1 MIQNEHLHIGRTKL
15 GKGGSV
21 YKGTWSGAEVA
32 VKEVENLSVGT
43 PHELEAEVQT
53 LKSLQHP
60 NVVALYGYSASPKYF
75 LVLEYMPQGSLH
87 DLLHNKQAD
96 IAWDARKRMAMD
108 ITRGLIYLHA
118 ANIVH
123 SNIKTTNVL
132 LKEGGKACLSDF
144 GLTKFR
150 TLQAKGTIRWMAPE
164 LFGQPNTY
172 TAKSDMYSLAVT
184 LWELVSRKI
193 PFQDADDDER
203 IARWV
208 RQGEREDIPED
219 CPPKLAS
226 VITVCWSGD
235 PSARPDA
242 DTVGVYLTSEEDM
255 NWTVVLSKRNSTG
268 GGKQGSSHT
277 RRERPVALPPPPPPS
292 PTVKALKQLTDEE
305 LERWLTTVRL
315 SAVIPKLRE
324 HSING
329 DMLAQCET
337 IEDILEFVPLKAQ
350 AKLLLRKV
358 QEVKSSGGVA
368 LSLLSD
374 PVHESHSHPAA
385 SVSAAGPAALPV
397 AESADAPVLVYP
409 PGNESSHPISL
420 LSFVCIC
427 RRWPTVRGI
436 PVPQAVTYCPGVGRL
451 CYVIVTITNCFS
463 VVSLSA
469 GYWICS

>member
-1 MIQNEHLHIGRTKL
+1 MIQNEHLRIGRTEL

-60 NVVALYGYSASPKYF
+60 NVVALYGYSASPKCF

-87 DLLHNKQAD
+87 DLLHNEQAD

-123 SNIKTTNVL
+123 GNIKTTNVL
-132 LKEGGKACLSDF
+132 LKEGGKACLLDF
-144 GLTKFR
+144 GLTSFR

-164 LFGQPNTY
+164 LFGQPNACTV
-172 TAKSDMYSLAVT
+172 KSDMYSLAVT

-193 PFQDADDDER
+193 PFQDAEDDER

-242 DTVGVYLTSEEDM
+242 DTVGEYLTSEEDT
-255 NWTVVLSKRNSTG
+255 NWTVFLSKRNSTG

-277 RRERPVALPPPPPPS
+277 RRDRAVALPPPPPPS
-292 PTVKALKQLTDEE
+292 PSGKPLEQLTDEE

-324 HSING
+324 HSINSG
-329 DMLAQCET
+329 MLALCET

-350 AKLLLRKV
+350 AKLLLCEV
-358 QEVKSSGGVA
+358 QEVKNSGGVA

-374 PVHESHSHPAA
+374 PVHESYSDPAA

-397 AESADAPVLVYP
+397 AHSADAPVLVSP

-420 LSFVCIC
+420 MSYVCIC
-427 RRWPTVRGI
+427 
-436 PVPQAVTYCPGVGRL
+436 
-451 CYVIVTITNCFS
+451 
-463 VVSLSA
+463 
-469 GYWICS
+469 

>member
-1 MIQNEHLHIGRTKL
+1 MIQNEHLRIGRTEL

-21 YKGTWSGAEVA
+21 YKATWSGAEVA
-32 VKEVENLSVGT
+32 VKEMENLSVGT

-123 SNIKTTNVL
+123 GNIKTTNVL
-132 LKEGGKACLSDF
+132 LKEGGKACLLDF
-144 GLTKFR
+144 GLTSFR

-164 LFGQPNTY
+164 LFGQPNACTV
-172 TAKSDMYSLAVT
+172 KSDMYSLAVT

-193 PFQDADDDER
+193 PFQDAEDDER

-242 DTVGVYLTSEEDM
+242 DTVGEYLTSEEDT
-255 NWTVVLSKRNSTG
+255 NWTVFLSKRNSTG
-268 GGKQGSSHT
+268 GGL
-277 RRERPVALPPPPPPS
+277 RRNRPVALPPPPPPS
-292 PTVKALKQLTDEE
+292 PSVKPLEQLTDEE
-305 LERWLTTVRL
+305 LERWLTTLKL

-324 HSING
+324 HSINSA
-329 DMLAQCET
+329 MLAQCET

-350 AKLLLRKV
+350 AKLLLCEV
-358 QEVKSSGGVA
+358 QEVKNSGGVA
-368 LSLLSD
+368 LSLVTD
-374 PVHESHSHPAA
+374 PVHESHSDSAA

-397 AESADAPVLVYP
+397 AHSADAPVLVSP

-420 LSFVCIC
+420 LSYVCI
-427 RRWPTVRGI
+427 R
-436 PVPQAVTYCPGVGRL
+436 
-451 CYVIVTITNCFS
+451 
-463 VVSLSA
+463 
-469 GYWICS
+469 

>member
-1 MIQNEHLHIGRTKL
+1 MIQNEHLRIGRTEL

-21 YKGTWSGAEVA
+21 YKATWSGAEVA
-32 VKEVENLSVGT
+32 VKEMENLSVGI

-123 SNIKTTNVL
+123 GNIKTTNVL
-132 LKEGGKACLSDF
+132 LKEGGKACLLDF
-144 GLTKFR
+144 GLTSFR

-164 LFGQPNTY
+164 LFGQPNACTV
-172 TAKSDMYSLAVT
+172 KSDMYSLAVT

-193 PFQDADDDER
+193 PFQDADDDEQ

-242 DTVGVYLTSEEDM
+242 DTVGEYLTSEEDT
-255 NWTVVLSKRNSTG
+255 NWTVFLSKRNSTG

-277 RRERPVALPPPPPPS
+277 RRDRPVVLPPPPPPS
-292 PTVKALKQLTDEE
+292 PSVKPLQQLTDEE

-324 HSING
+324 HSINSG
-329 DMLAQCET
+329 MLALCET

-358 QEVKSSGGVA
+358 QEVKNSGGVA
-368 LSLLSD
+368 LSLVTD
-374 PVHESHSHPAA
+374 PVHESHSDSAA

-397 AESADAPVLVYP
+397 AHSADAPVLVSP

-420 LSFVCIC
+420 LSYVCI
-427 RRWPTVRGI
+427 R
-436 PVPQAVTYCPGVGRL
+436 
-451 CYVIVTITNCFS
+451 
-463 VVSLSA
+463 
-469 GYWICS
+469 